1 MAADGVSGS
10 VSTGTDAFSATTL
23 SEQAGIAQAFSGV
36 VQAFSDEIQVFSDA
50 VLTAETTSTQPEQ
63 TLAQDPALANAV
75 SGSLTVNSED
85 YLCETENT
93 DRPASDGTYGKKE
106 YTSVAGDTLLSI
118 ATAHG
123 QTVED
128 LLLANPELSED
139 TPLVEG
145 TVVAIL
151 DSTRLNIAREMAST
165 TDPARLKALINEE
178 ILYATVNSPTPDD
191 LLPALRADLLAR
203 RPADDQSF
211 AAIFDAVA
219 ASASELWQSQGRIH
233 EVMDQLQALTE
244 QGDSDGLRQALL
256 DLFTNFAWRDPRA
269 DTIDQL
275 RDILVAF
282 GPQDQLF
289 ADALNEAYFD
299 FNTGQVLDAAAR
311 IAGAYA
317 NQGPVAAAQ
326 LLAELTSASHAD
338 PLTAARILN
347 AAMPTVAQIIAHLG
361 YGDSHEWPGD
371 PSGGVRYFCTD
382 MAAKEAI
389 FGYLSWTATN
399 VSKSPESASGLKTMA
414 ELINAELFTYV
425 VNSILHGDGLTLPV
439 EMLNLSFS
447 LQLMTSI
454 SIGISGLNQLT
465 QEYVDAFTRSAP
477 EAVTKTLVPPL
488 IEPLKDLEL
497 ALLRHLQSL
506 RQDGATLR
514 T

>member
-10 VSTGTDAFSATTL
+10 VSTGTDAFSAATL

-50 VLTAETTSTQPEQ
+50 VLTAATTSAQPEQ
-63 TLAQDPALANAV
+63 ALAQDPALANAI

-139 TPLVEG
+139 MPLAEG

-178 ILYATVNSPTPDD
+178 ILYAAVNSPTPDD

-219 ASASELWQSQGRIH
+219 ASASELWQSQGRTH
-233 EVMDQLQALTE
+233 AVMDQLQALTE
-244 QGDSDGLRQALL
+244 QGDSDGLGQALL

-269 DTIDQL
+269 GTIDQL

-282 GPQDQLF
+282 GPQNQLF
-289 ADALNEAYFD
+289 ADALNAAYFD

-311 IAGAYA
+311 IAEAYA
-317 NQGPVAAAQ
+317 NQGPVVAAQ

-347 AAMPTVAQIIAHLG
+347 AAMPTVTQIIAHLG

-382 MAAKEAI
+382 MAAK
-389 FGYLSWTATN
+389 GYLRLSQPDGDKRFKEPGIGERPQDNGRVDQCRAVHLCGQFDPAWRWSYLAGRDAQ
-399 VSKSPESASGLKTMA
+399 S
-414 ELINAELFTYV
+414 EL
-425 VNSILHGDGLTLPV
+425 
-439 EMLNLSFS
+439 
-447 LQLMTSI
+447 
-454 SIGISGLNQLT
+454 
-465 QEYVDAFTRSAP
+465 
-477 EAVTKTLVPPL
+477 L
-488 IEPLKDLEL
+488 IEADDVDQHRRE
-497 ALLRHLQSL
+497 RSQSA
-506 RQDGATLR
+506 DAGIC
-514 T
+514 